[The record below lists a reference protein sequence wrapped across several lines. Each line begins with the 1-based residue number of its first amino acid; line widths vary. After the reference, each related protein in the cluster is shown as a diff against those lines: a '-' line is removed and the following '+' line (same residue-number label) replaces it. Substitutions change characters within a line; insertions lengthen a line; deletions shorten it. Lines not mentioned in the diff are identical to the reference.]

1 MPCWREREPPT
12 YSYVTLRNRMHVQLF
27 VHMCDSGVQADAV
40 TCCSLI
46 NAMDKAGMWQV
57 AELLL
62 LAMDARGGALSALRV
77 LPPPQFSK
85 LTQEEA
91 ILVEMLR
98 SRLLVGTTD
107 LPPGLCSKFTVCT
120 IRAAQRVGLPQF
132 GDDEQDTPVL
142 FVIESQQCKYSIF

>member
-1 MPCWREREPPT
+1 
-12 YSYVTLRNRMHVQLF
+12 MHVQLF

-62 LAMDARGGALSALRV
+62 LAMDARCGALNALRA
-77 LPPPQFSK
+77 LPPPQFST

-91 ILVEMLR
+91 ILVEMLH
-98 SRLLVGTTD
+98 SRLLYGTAD
-107 LPPGLCSKFTVCT
+107 VPCGACVCL
-120 IRAAQRVGLPQF
+120 ILLRCWGA
-132 GDDEQDTPVL
+132 
-142 FVIESQQCKYSIF
+142 C